1 MTSLIKHF
9 HRKHQVLI
17 GEGRS
22 SYDTLRPLAYSTLA
36 DLVHH
41 MRAKLDMKQ
50 LGNIIF
56 LFSRNIHDPSLPL
69 TIQTTSVRLLLNLV
83 DNIFH
88 NKDPEKDKGRDLL
101 VRILYTLVNK
111 FKTLK
116 TYGISLPLSLSLSH
130 IHTTPT
136 HKQIH
141 RQRGETTDTMERS
154 QTNST

>member
-1 MTSLIKHF
+1 
-9 HRKHQVLI
+9 
-17 GEGRS
+17 
-22 SYDTLRPLAYSTLA
+22 
-36 DLVHH
+36 

-50 LGNIIF
+50 LGDIIF

-101 VRILYTLVNK
+101 VRILVTLVNK

-116 TYGISLPLSLSLSH
+116 TYVNVYYFFLRSTFLNT
-130 IHTTPT
+130 HTHT
-136 HKQIH
+136 H
-141 RQRGETTDTMERS
+141 TDT
-154 QTNST
+154 STT